1 MIKPSHR
8 KIVIIG
14 NAGSGKT
21 TLALQIQEGL
31 QLPLYHLDQY
41 QWKPHWVRRD
51 LEEFHAI
58 HNDLLEQEAWIIEG
72 LALKV
77 LRHRILHADVV
88 IFLDISRSRCI
99 YNVFKRLI
107 VNHGKVIPGNPEDCK
122 QWFNFKMFTFLKWI
136 WDFNKRHRNLVI
148 DMLNE
153 FEDEKQI
160 FILKSPKEVDDFI
173 KNVIKDI

>member
-21 TLALQIQEGL
+21 TLALQIQEKL

-41 QWKPHWVRRD
+41 QWKPHWEKRD

-77 LRHRILHADVV
+77 LRHRVLCADVV

-107 VNHGKVIPGNPEDCK
+107 ANYGKVIPGNSEDCK
-122 QWFNFKMFTFLKWI
+122 QWFNFKFFTFLKWI
-136 WDFNKRHRNLVI
+136 CDFNKRHRNLVV
-148 DMLNE
+148 DTLDQ
-153 FEDEKQI
+153 FKDKKQI
-160 FILKSPKEVDDFI
+160 YILKSPKEMDDFI
-173 KNVIKDI
+173 KQITKDI